1 MAVLV
6 TEKTMRHACESESA
20 KTIIERGHERGTWAG
35 MCSNGSSSLRLTL
48 LSCCQKKVTTAA
60 VDVEEK
66 ATMAEMLMAPAAS
79 REGGQRPSVVDV
91 G

>member
-1 MAVLV
+1 MIMTLR
-6 TEKTMRHACESESA
+6 TMVIACKSESA
-20 KTIIERGHERGTWAG
+20 KTAIERGHERGTCG
-35 MCSNGSSSLRLTL
+35 ICSNGSSSLKLTL
-48 LSCCQKKVTTAA
+48 LSCCQQMMTTAA